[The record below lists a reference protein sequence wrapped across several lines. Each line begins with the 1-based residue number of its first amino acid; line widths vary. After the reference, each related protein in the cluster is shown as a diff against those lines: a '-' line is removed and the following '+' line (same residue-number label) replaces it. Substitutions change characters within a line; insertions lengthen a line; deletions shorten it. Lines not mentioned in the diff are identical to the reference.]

1 MEYKKISVGE
11 IDFKSI
17 IEENDCF
24 VDKTLLIRDILE
36 LGSQKVVLFTR
47 PRRFGKSLNC
57 DMVKTFLELE
67 VDECGQPL
75 PDEKKENR
83 SLFQDLKIANE
94 PKAMSELG
102 LYPVINLS
110 FGGVKEETWAQC
122 YSQIQDILAKLYKK
136 YRFLLESSI
145 LLDSEKNI
153 FQEILNKKATL
164 IDTKLSLKNL
174 SEYLTDFYKTQVV
187 ILIDEYDAIL
197 TYAYT
202 SEHPYYIDD
211 ALPFMQ
217 NFLTKA
223 LKDNPNLRLGYV
235 TGIFRTAQA
244 SIFSL
249 LNNLR
254 VFTVTDNEFSEY
266 FGFTEAEVKE
276 IAESCGAVDKM
287 PEIKTW
293 YNGYKFGKTE
303 IYNTWSIIE
312 YFSRSLKP
320 KPYWINTS
328 DNLLVYELIRDAQLQ
343 NNTNIIN
350 LMAGKPIQSFID
362 ESIDYNTLRSDDRS
376 LWTFLLSAGYLKPVE
391 DYVESG
397 DEKLY
402 TLIPPNKEIELGL
415 KNLFTKHIN
424 ALFSIQNL
432 IECIDYLVNGEVVN
446 FQNRINEIISQV
458 VSFRNWY
465 EFFYH
470 GLIIGMV
477 LILADR
483 FTIQPEKES
492 GGGYP
497 DLILTPIGIKDSNGL
512 IMEIKKITEPEES
525 KNLFGD
531 KNQLNKLVYSNF
543 KKDFTQIIS
552 QKYQTVLMKENTVN
566 NIFKYTLVFVN
577 KECHALLQV
586 NDAST
591 LKSGDGSS
599 ITLEDLAKFK

>member
-1 MEYKKISVGE
+1 MEYKKFATGD
-11 IDFKSI
+11 IDFRAI
-17 IEENDCF
+17 IEHNECY

-36 LGSQKVVLFTR
+36 LGSRKVVLFTR

-57 DMVKTFLELE
+57 NMVKTFLDLE
-67 VDECGQPL
+67 VDKNGQEL
-75 PDEKKENR
+75 AEEKKVNKI
-83 SLFQDLKIANE
+83 LFKNLKIAKE
-94 PKAMSELG
+94 PQVMAEFG
-102 LYPVINLS
+102 AYPVIKLS
-110 FGGVKEETWAQC
+110 FGGIKKSDWSGAYARLKLLISSL
-122 YSQIQDILAKLYKK
+122 YSSFSFILKSDCLIEHEKIIFQDIINNTATPEMYEISLRVLSDALSKFYDKK
-136 YRFLLESSI
+136 I
-145 LLDSEKNI
+145 
-153 FQEILNKKATL
+153 
-164 IDTKLSLKNL
+164 
-174 SEYLTDFYKTQVV
+174 V

-197 TYAYT
+197 SYAYQ
-202 SEHPYYIDD
+202 HKYYDD
-211 ALPFMQ
+211 ALPFIQ
-217 NFLTKA
+217 SFLTSA
-223 LKDNPNLRLGYV
+223 LKDNDNLRLGYL

-254 VFTVTDNEFSEY
+254 VFTVTDEEFSEY

-276 IAESCGAVDKM
+276 IAESCGAIDKI
-287 PEIKTW
+287 PEIKAW

-312 YFSRSLKP
+312 YFSRRLKP
-320 KPYWINTS
+320 KPYWIYTS

-343 NNTNIIN
+343 SNTNIIN
-350 LMAGKPIQSFID
+350 LMAGKPIHSFID
-362 ESIDYNTLRSDDRS
+362 DSIDYNALRSDDRS

-424 ALFSIQNL
+424 ALFSTKNL

-446 FQNRINEIISQV
+446 FQNKINEIISKV
-458 VSFRNWY
+458 ISFRNWY

-477 LILADR
+477 LIFADR

-492 GGGYP
+492 GYGYP
-497 DLILTPIGIKDSNGL
+497 DLILTPIGIKESNGL
-512 IMEIKKITEPEES
+512 IIEIKKINEPEES

-531 KNQLNKLVYSNF
+531 KSQLNQLVYSCF
-543 KKDFTQIIS
+543 KNAFTQIIS
-552 QKYQTVLMKENTVN
+552 QKYQTLLMEEKNIK
-566 NIFKYTLVFVN
+566 NIFKYVLVFVN

-586 NDAST
+586 NDEST

-599 ITLEDLAKFK
+599 LTLEELAKIK